1 MPDKKKTD
9 QLDKKAKN
17 ESNRNYVLGGKGMGN
32 PFNNTENPNW
42 RNEMLDTDYNNNMLN
57 DPQRVER
64 NNRIEDNNSNK
75 ELLKDYPI
83 NPS

>member
-9 QLDKKAKN
+9 QWDKISKD
-17 ESNRNYVLGGKGMGN
+17 ESNRNYVLGEHMGN
-32 PFNNTENPNW
+32 PFNNAENPNW
-42 RNEMLDTDYNNNMLN
+42 RNQMLEVGYKPSMLD
-57 DPQRVER
+57 DPQRIQASNKV
-64 NNRIEDNNSNK
+64 EDNNSNE

>member
-9 QLDKKAKN
+9 QWDKKSKN
-17 ESNRNYVLGGKGMGN
+17 ESNKNYVLGEHFGN
-32 PFNNTENPNW
+32 PFNNTDNPNW
-42 RNEMLDTDYNNNMLN
+42 RNEMLETGYTNSMLN
-57 DPQRVER
+57 DPLRVQEK
-64 NNRIEDNNSNK
+64 NRIEDNNSNK